1 MDSRKLE
8 ELVLSLQNE
17 ITTLKAWA
25 DSEIAKRD
33 KIITELKAE
42 NNKLKDEIVELKAEI
57 VELKAK
63 LNAHSGNSSKPPP
76 LTASRCCRR

>member
-8 ELVLSLQNE
+8 KLVLSLQNE

-42 NNKLKDEIVELKAEI
+42 NNKLK
-57 VELKAK
+57 
-63 LNAHSGNSSKPPP
+63 
-76 LTASRCCRR
+76 

>member
-33 KIITELKAE
+33 KIIIVNAE
-42 NNKLKDEIVELKAEI
+42 RKFTFIVTLQ
-57 VELKAK
+57 
-63 LNAHSGNSSKPPP
+63 
-76 LTASRCCRR
+76 